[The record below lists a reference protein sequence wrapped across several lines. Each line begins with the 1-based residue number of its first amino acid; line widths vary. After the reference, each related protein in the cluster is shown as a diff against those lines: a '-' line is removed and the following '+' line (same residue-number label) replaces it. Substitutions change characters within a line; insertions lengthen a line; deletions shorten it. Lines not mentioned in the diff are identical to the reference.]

1 MTEPTP
7 RTSRIG
13 GPAMAIGALACVV
26 CCAGP
31 ALIAGGAL
39 SAIGTTL
46 GSPIVLAAGLVI
58 IGAAVAFTLHRHSHA
73 PQPNAARSA
82 APDERPRV
90 AR

>member
-13 GPAMAIGALACVV
+13 GSAMAIGALACVV

-46 GSPIVLAAGLVI
+46 GSPIVLAAGLDYEHPRHDPVP
-58 IGAAVAFTLHRHSHA
+58 VTLRRCDGLLVRT
-73 PQPNAARSA
+73 QPR
-82 APDERPRV
+82 RG
-90 AR
+90 